1 MKLLHLL
8 FAAALTAAAVPSYA
22 AGSPWGIAAHP
33 HSEMEWKNIDKQL
46 GMMRDAGMTSLRHD
60 VKFSQVARKK
70 GEYDFSR
77 YDELLAKLDEYGIE
91 FLPILEGYD
100 WEIEKSRP
108 DAVPLYKHPEEWRKF
123 VRACAQ
129 HYKGKLK
136 MWEVWNEQ
144 DGGFWKPNPNA
155 AQYVPLLKIAY
166 EELKAADP
174 ENVVMVGGLC
184 GWNTGYLKEMYA
196 SGAKGFFDAIAVHPY
211 GWGPDRSGFQK
222 SRMTEFKQLMAEHG
236 DADKPLWITEC
247 GGATHRSS
255 FIGQQPD
262 VLVKAIRFAIDKTGR
277 KAPAELVIGAPVS
290 QEFPDR
296 DFTDRYSWLPGVRIV
311 PVTPEELAKADPAK
325 LPVFLGCDHTTI
337 EADYKKPMLEYVRNG
352 GVLLA
357 FGEVPMYNLR
367 FRNEKG
373 IWNTRG
379 ATDEL
384 HPYYGI
390 GYQAWWTT
398 PGIPKHA
405 ERART
410 TEAGKAAGI
419 AEFKNI
425 YATRFLTPANVKAK
439 DSYLPLIE
447 MLDGGGKPV
456 GEGLALYTFEDRK
469 GAILACTIQFAGGFS
484 EDEQAHLLQTL
495 YLSYLANGVERL
507 YFYDFHSDGPNPAE
521 KENNFGVVRWNYQPK
536 PAYFAYKAMTA
547 ALGRSPKFVERLPNL
562 PDGVEALVFERA
574 EGGKVLAAWSTG
586 EPHRFEYAGKAVSAG
601 KEVIFTT
608 L

>member
-8 FAAALTAAAVPSYA
+8 FAAALTAAAVPSHA
-22 AGSPWGIAAHP
+22 DASPWGIAAHP
-33 HSEMEWKNIDKQL
+33 HSEMEWKNIDKEL
-46 GMMRDAGMTSLRHD
+46 SMMRDAGMTSLRHD
-60 VKFSQVARKK
+60 MKFSQVARKK

-108 DAVPLYKHPEEWRKF
+108 DAVPLYKHPDEWRKF

-136 MWEVWNEQ
+136 TWEIWNEQ

-155 AQYVPLLKIAY
+155 SQYVPLLKIAY

-174 ENVVMVGGLC
+174 ENIVMVGGLC
-184 GWNTGYLKEMYA
+184 GWKPGYLKEMYA

-222 SRMTEFKQLMAEHG
+222 NRMAEFKQLMAEHG
-236 DADKPLWITEC
+236 DAGKPLWITEC
-247 GGATHRSS
+247 GSPTHRSS
-255 FIGQQPD
+255 FIARQPD
-262 VLVKAIRFAIDKTGR
+262 VLVKAIRFAIEKTGG

-296 DFTDRYSWLPGVRIV
+296 DFVDRYSWLPGVKIV

-325 LPVFLGCDHTTI
+325 LPVFLGCDHTTV
-337 EADYKKPMLEYVRNG
+337 EADYKSPMLDYVKHG

-367 FRNEKG
+367 FRNGKG

-390 GYQAWWTT
+390 GYQAWWTQ
-398 PGIPKHA
+398 PGIPKHSG
-405 ERART
+405 RART

-419 AEFKNI
+419 ADFKNI
-425 YATRFLTPANVKAK
+425 YVTRFLTAANVKPG

-447 MLDGGGKPV
+447 MLDGNEKHV
-456 GEGLALYTFEDRK
+456 GEGLALYTFKDRK
-469 GAILACTIQFAGGFS
+469 GAILACSIQFAGGFT
-484 EDEQAHLLQTL
+484 EDEQAHLLQTI
-495 YLSYLANGVERL
+495 YLSYLANGVARL
-507 YFYDFHSDGPNPAE
+507 YFYDFHCDGENPAE
-521 KENNFGVVRWNYQPK
+521 KENNFGIVRWNFQPK
-536 PAYFAYKAMTA
+536 PAYVAYKAMTA
-547 ALGRSPKFVERLPNL
+547 ALGRAPKFIERLPNL
-562 PDGVEALVFERA
+562 PEGVEALLFERS
-574 EGGKVLAAWSTG
+574 EGGKVLAVWSTL
-586 EPHRFEYAGKAVSAG
+586 EPHRFEYVGKSILAGTRVTFIA
-601 KEVIFTT
+601 